1 MTRLPAFRAVGEA
14 GFRHELGV
22 TASGET
28 DFRLPEMLLDG
39 TLAEESELQERRTHE
54 HDEL

>member
-1 MTRLPAFRAVGEA
+1 
-14 GFRHELGV
+14 GV

-39 TLAEESELQERRTHE
+39 TLAAESELQERRTHE